1 MTLLL
6 LGLGAIV
13 GLVALID
20 PFQIYHKATAFIPPI
35 ENGHQI
41 YANAGVAKSYDYD
54 SVIIGSSMTENFT
67 PSQLDTLFDGSFV
80 KLCVNAGTPFNHK
93 QMLDMA
99 YEDHELETVF
109 YGLDIEMM
117 TYFYTTPKCEMPE
130 YLYDRNP
137 FNDVYYWFNT
147 SVLTKYI
154 PKCLKTLGQSDPDQR
169 DTMYSWGH
177 LYPYGRAAALGD
189 LTFSSETVE
198 QEPIEQEPQLAQ
210 AYRLN
215 VEHNLVSFIESHPET
230 QFIFFFSPYSVVRWY
245 QFYEQGLMQHYLNQK
260 AAVVS
265 ALLPYE
271 NVKIYDF
278 QSQAQWI
285 TNLDHYIDTSH
296 YGPWINDE
304 MAEMMSRDEC
314 RVSGIED
321 VLASSAVIRSLVDQ
335 ILAAGA
341 VPESFVY

>member
-20 PFQIYHKATAFIPPI
+20 PFQIYQKATAFIPPI
-35 ENGHQI
+35 DNGHQI
-41 YANAGVAKSYDYD
+41 YANAGIAKSYDYD
-54 SVIIGSSMTENFT
+54 SVIIGSSMTENYT
-67 PSQLDTLFDGSFV
+67 PSHLEELFGGRFV

-99 YEDHELETVF
+99 YEDHDLRTVF

-117 TYFYTTPKCEMPE
+117 TYFYTMPKCEMPE

-154 PKCLKTLGQSDPDQR
+154 PQCLKTLGQNDPDQR

-177 LYPYGRAAALGD
+177 LYPYGREPVVGD
-189 LTFSSETVE
+189 LRFDGGIVE
-198 QEPIEQEPQLAQ
+198 QAPIEESPALAQ
-210 AYRLN
+210 AFRLN
-215 VEHNLVSFIESHPET
+215 VEHNLIPFIESHPET
-230 QFIFFFSPYSVVRWY
+230 QFIFFFSPYSVIRWH
-245 QFYEQGLMQHYLNQK
+245 QFYQQGNLQYYLNQK
-260 AAVVS
+260 AAVTA

-271 NVKIYDF
+271 NVRIYDF
-278 QSQAQWI
+278 QAQEQWI
-285 TNLDHYIDTSH
+285 TNLDNYIDTSH
-296 YGPWINDE
+296 FGPWINDE
-304 MAEMMSRDEC
+304 MAEAMSRDEC
-314 RVSGIED
+314 RVTSAQD
-321 VLASSAVIRSLVDQ
+321 VYESSAILRSLVDQ
-335 ILAAGA
+335 ILAIGDL
-341 VPESFVY
+341 PEAFVY